1 MEKTRGQGARILS
14 LLRILYQMTDDE
26 HGLSMRQL
34 LEALKQSGT
43 AVERKT
49 VYTDMAMLKECGFD
63 IVTENN
69 GRDRLYHIAHRHF
82 ELPELKLLVD
92 VVQASRFI
100 TRKKSE
106 SLIRKLEMLASRY
119 EAGQLDRQV
128 YVSGRIKAENE
139 SIYYNVDRLHSAIEQ
154 DVRIHFQYFQ
164 WTVEK
169 EKQLRHHGRIYQ
181 VSPWALTWDN
191 ECYYLVGYDEGLEEI
206 RHYRVDK
213 MLHIDLT
220 DIPRTGK
227 KQFEAFDLAVY
238 ANRRFGMFDGVER
251 TVVLR
256 VKNDFAGVIYDRF
269 GTELEVSR
277 VGDDCFEVGVEV
289 AVSDQFFGWIISLG
303 EKVRIVGPEE
313 AVARM
318 REIGERIRRTYGA
331 TRQTKKESH

>member
-1 MEKTRGQGARILS
+1 MEKTKGQGARILS

-34 LEALKQSGT
+34 IGELKQSGIV
-43 AVERKT
+43 VERKT
-49 VYTDMAMLKECGFD
+49 VYADICLLKEYGFD

-106 SLIRKLEMLASRY
+106 RLIRKLEMLASRY

-139 SIYYNVDRLHSAIEQ
+139 SIYYNVDRIHSAIEK

-169 EKQLRHHGRIYQ
+169 EKQLRHHGRVYQ

-191 ECYYLVGYDEGLEEI
+191 ECYYLVGYDEELEEI

-220 DIPRTGK
+220 DIPRKGK
-227 KQFEAFDLAVY
+227 KQFEDFDLAEY
-238 ANRRFGMFDGVER
+238 TQRCFGMFGGEER

-256 VKNDFAGVIYDRF
+256 VKNEFAGVIYDRF
-269 GTELEVSR
+269 GTELEINR

-303 EKVRIVGPEE
+303 DKVKIVGPEE
-313 AVARM
+313 AVVRM
-318 REIGERIRRTYGA
+318 REIGEQIRSEYGKM
-331 TRQTKKESH
+331 RKIKKESP